1 MMEGRREK
9 HESHGATHMSKKNSY
24 EPLTPDDIIQAQDNK
39 INTPLVSNLMH
50 QM

>member
-1 MMEGRREK
+1 
-9 HESHGATHMSKKNSY
+9 MSKKNSY